1 MFVLLIFAPALYIP
15 FKCSSYNCRNHFPF
29 QPTGYSFINWDVEVV
44 AVSSKI
50 KLYPKQR
57 RGPRW
62 VPKVKMNEVR
72 NGGNQY
78 QYSQFP
84 PTTQPQWK
92 WTSSDCWNRTTT
104 WNVCWVTWKPQSW
117 DIVLLVTAEEM
128 KTYKT
133 LSLIEIWYQSRA
145 DNHQFQFVS

>member
-1 MFVLLIFAPALYIP
+1 LNECCQFCKSLTRNNQLQKLFKLTINLIDIIMLKNIEEYFSSTDGVSVREMFVLLIFAPALYIP

-29 QPTGYSFINWDVEVV
+29 QPTGYSFIKRDVEVV

-84 PTTQPQWK
+84 PTTQPQ
-92 WTSSDCWNRTTT
+92 
-104 WNVCWVTWKPQSW
+104 
-117 DIVLLVTAEEM
+117 
-128 KTYKT
+128 
-133 LSLIEIWYQSRA
+133 
-145 DNHQFQFVS
+145 